1 MRLKFKRARCHSVLI
16 ASHPPKNRMNVS
28 RFRKGERMSRMKRRK
43 ELREGKIMERWE
55 KDTES
60 RRGA

>member
-28 RFRKGERMSRMKRRK
+28 RFRKGERMKRRK